1 MKFMV
6 CISREGG
13 GDFSTDDLTLGRLYA
28 VIQPAD
34 SHGMIRII
42 DDSGE
47 DYLYPV
53 AMFAAAEVQDE
64 TATRLQELLAA

>member
-1 MKFMV
+1 MKFVV

-13 GDFSTDDLTLGRLYA
+13 GDFSTDDLTLGGLYA
-28 VIQPAD
+28 VIQSAD
-34 SHGMIRII
+34 SHGMIRIV

-53 AMFAAAEVQDE
+53 AMFAAAEVQAE